1 MRILFTFAGGSGHLD
16 PLVPIAQ
23 AAEAAGHVVAFVG
36 RPWMVPKV
44 EALGFTA
51 FVAGSDVG
59 LTPKRLPLV
68 AVDMDRELRDLGGG
82 FGRRIGGERA
92 IDILPLCAA
101 WQPDMLVCEEVDFG
115 AMIAAE
121 RLGLLYATVLVIAA
135 GSFIRPDF
143 VAGPLN
149 EVRAEH
155 GLPPDSGLAM
165 LSRYL
170 VLSPF
175 PPSYRDPAF
184 PLPATAHSIRPLT
197 LAPPTH
203 APVPSWLTR
212 QASAPTVYFTLGTV
226 FNVESGDLFTR
237 MLLGLRDLPINVIA
251 TVGRDI
257 DPAELG
263 PQPDHIHIAQY
274 IPQALI
280 LPHCDAVVSH
290 GGSGSVIGALAHGLP
305 MVLVPMGADQPLNAA
320 RCANLG
326 VAQVIDAL
334 AATPEIV
341 RAAVAT
347 VLADPSYR
355 HVAERLRDEIAAL
368 PGPEHAVM
376 LLERL
381 AAEQCPR

>member
-1 MRILFTFAGGSGHLD
+1 
-16 PLVPIAQ
+16 
-23 AAEAAGHVVAFVG
+23 
-36 RPWMVPKV
+36 MVPKV

-51 FVAGSDVG
+51 FAAGSDIG

-92 IDILPLCAA
+92 AAILPLCDA
-101 WQPDMLVCEEVDFG
+101 WQPDLLVCEEVDFG

-121 RLGLLYATVLVIAA
+121 RLGLPYATVLVIAA
-135 GSFIRPDF
+135 GSFVRPEF
-143 VAGPLN
+143 VAEPLN
-149 EVRAEH
+149 EVRAIH
-155 GLPPDSGLAM
+155 SLPPDPDLAM

-170 VLSPF
+170 VLSPA

-184 PLPATAHSIRPLT
+184 PLPATAHSIRPLMFDPARNDPAPAW
-197 LAPPTH
+197 LAQL
-203 APVPSWLTR
+203 SD
-212 QASAPTVYFTLGTV
+212 APTVYFTLGTV

-237 MLLGLRDLPINVIA
+237 VLAGLRDMPINVIA

-263 PQPDHIHIAQY
+263 PQPANIHIEQY

-280 LPHCDAVVSH
+280 LPHCDAVISH
-290 GGSGSVIGALAHGLP
+290 GGSGSVIGTLAHGLP
-305 MVLVPMGADQPLNAA
+305 MVLIPMGADQPLNAA
-320 RCANLG
+320 RCAELG
-326 VAQVIDAL
+326 VGQVLDAL
-334 AATPEIV
+334 AATPEMV

-347 VLADPSYR
+347 VLSDPSYR
-355 HVAERLRDEIAAL
+355 QAAERLRDEIAAL
-368 PGPEHAVM
+368 PGPEYALT

-381 AAEQCPR
+381 MAEQRPLRSTDT